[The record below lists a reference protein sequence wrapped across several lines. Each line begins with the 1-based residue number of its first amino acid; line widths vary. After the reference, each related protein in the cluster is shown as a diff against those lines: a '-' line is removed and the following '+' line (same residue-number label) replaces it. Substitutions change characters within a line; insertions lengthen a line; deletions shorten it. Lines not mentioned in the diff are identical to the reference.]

1 MKTFAWTVC
10 LGLGMFLLGGCGEKV
25 ASEAQKAID
34 QVKAEASKMA
44 SEQIES
50 LSTGAI
56 EKLKKLQEQTG
67 KEKPDDKSANKGDEK
82 AEKK

>member
-10 LGLGMFLLGGCGEKV
+10 LGFGVLLLGGCGEKV

-34 QVKAEASKMA
+34 QVKVEASKMA
-44 SEQIES
+44 SEKLES

-56 EKLKKLQEQTG
+56 EQLKKMQGQTG
-67 KEKPDDKSANKGDEK
+67 KEKSENKSANKADEK
-82 AEKK
+82 LEK